1 MWFAIAQSSTCIGVA
16 SLMNMIHLFDDDKY
30 VDRWIVLEP
39 EPEAFAKE
47 KAKEKAKEGEARGEI
62 RLSLRLNV
70 RL

>member
-1 MWFAIAQSSTCIGVA
+1 
-16 SLMNMIHLFDDDKY
+16 MNMIHLFDDDKY